1 MGGKE
6 LSPFGNALAGAI
18 GGVISNAVVYPLDT
32 IKTKIQAQTDEIDSC
47 SSSER
52 DSSNL
57 PTPQLNRPNA
67 PNRLPAPA
75 AGRISAFEV
84 IVQVLKSHGIP
95 GFYRGFLASMLN
107 TFSMQFAYFYW
118 YMVVRKTYTTRVLPK
133 PSGSKA
139 PNLHIITELSLG
151 ALAGAIAQIFTIPVS
166 VVATRQQL
174 DNSKTGGK
182 SLLTTASE
190 IISDDGI
197 TGLWRGLKP
206 SLVLTVNPA
215 ITYGTFERLKLL
227 VLGQKGGTMTPGK
240 AFWMGAISKT
250 LATVVTYPY
259 IMAKVRLQ
267 AKYPNQSEI
276 DHDNHLKSHAG
287 KPDHPASSAS
297 KRDHIKEKYSGAIDV
312 LRQVYKEKGYSG
324 WYQGMQAQIFK
335 AVLSQ
340 ALLFGIK
347 DILEDYTV
355 LFLILVSNFQR
366 RSRSSSPLSSSSS
379 IKLKK

>member
-1 MGGKE
+1 MGGKD
-6 LSPFGNALAGAI
+6 LTPFGNALAGAI

-32 IKTKIQAQTDEIDSC
+32 VKTKIQAQTDELVSEKDS
-47 SSSER
+47 
-52 DSSNL
+52 L
-57 PTPQLNRPNA
+57 PSPQLKRPNA
-67 PNRLPAPA
+67 PNRLPAA
-75 AGRISAFEV
+75 CRSTAFQV
-84 IVQVLKSHGIP
+84 VLQVLKSQGIG

-133 PSGSKA
+133 SSGAGPSKA
-139 PNLHIITELSLG
+139 PNLSIITELSLG

-190 IISDDGI
+190 IIRDDGPA
-197 TGLWRGLKP
+197 GLWRGLKP

-215 ITYGTFERLKLL
+215 ITYGSFERLKLI
-227 VLGQKGGTMTPGK
+227 VLGPEGKMTPGK
-240 AFWMGAISKT
+240 AFWMGALSKT
-250 LATVVTYPY
+250 LATVITYPY

-267 AKYPNQSEI
+267 AKYDTPTSDDHSQASE
-276 DHDNHLKSHAG
+276 KSS
-287 KPDHPASSAS
+287 PS
-297 KRDHIKEKYSGAIDV
+297 KKLPPPKERYSGAIDV
-312 LRQVYKEKGYSG
+312 LRQVYAEKGCSG
-324 WYQGMQAQIFK
+324 WYQGMQAQIMK

-355 LFLILVSNFQR
+355 LLLILASNLRKTQ
-366 RSRSSSPLSSSSS
+366 LS
-379 IKLKK
+379 KLPK

>member
-32 IKTKIQAQTDEIDSC
+32 IKTKIQAQTDEIDSH
-47 SSSER
+47 SSSEK
-52 DSSNL
+52 DNSNL
-57 PTPQLNRPNA
+57 PTPQINRPNA

-75 AGRISAFEV
+75 AGPSA
-84 IVQVLKSHGIP
+84 LSN
-95 GFYRGFLASMLN
+95 MLN

-227 VLGQKGGTMTPGK
+227 VLGQEGGTMTPGK

>member
-32 IKTKIQAQTDEIDSC
+32 IKTKIQAQTDEIDSH
-47 SSSER
+47 SSSEK
-52 DSSNL
+52 DNTLS
-57 PTPQLNRPNA
+57 Q
-67 PNRLPAPA
+67 
-75 AGRISAFEV
+75 V

-139 PNLHIITELSLG
+139 PNLHIIDSPD
-151 ALAGAIAQIFTIPVS
+151 IYDPVS

-174 DNSKTGGK
+174 DNSKTGGEIF
-182 SLLTTASE
+182 LTTASE

-215 ITYGTFERLKLL
+215 ITYGTFERLNCL
-227 VLGQKGGTMTPGK
+227 VLGQEGGTMTPGK

-366 RSRSSSPLSSSSS
+366 HTSELKIVDGGLYSFFFRFIKVLMLNINNLGLVRGMLYSQIQIRSTLLWKS
-379 IKLKK
+379 

>member
-1 MGGKE
+1 MGGKD
-6 LSPFGNALAGAI
+6 LTPFGNALAGAI

-32 IKTKIQAQTDEIDSC
+32 VKTKIQAQTDEAEAEKDS
-47 SSSER
+47 
-52 DSSNL
+52 L
-57 PTPQLNRPNA
+57 PSPQLKRPNA
-67 PNRLPAPA
+67 PNRLPAA
-75 AGRISAFEV
+75 CRSTALEV
-84 IVQVLKSHGIP
+84 VVQVLKSQGIG

-118 YMVVRKTYTTRVLPK
+118 YMVVRKTYTTRFLPK
-133 PSGSKA
+133 SSGSKP
-139 PNLHIITELSLG
+139 PNIGIITELSLG
-151 ALAGAIAQIFTIPVS
+151 ALAGAIAQVFTIPVS

-182 SLLTTASE
+182 SLLKTASE
-190 IISDDGI
+190 IIRDDGP

-227 VLGQKGGTMTPGK
+227 TLGAEGKMTPGK
-240 AFWMGAISKT
+240 AFWMGALSKT

-267 AKYPNQSEI
+267 AKYDTPTADGESQSE
-276 DHDNHLKSHAG
+276 NTPKSS
-287 KPDHPASSAS
+287 PS
-297 KRDHIKEKYSGAIDV
+297 KKRPSKERYSGAIDV
-312 LRQVYKEKGYSG
+312 LRQVYSEKGCSG
-324 WYQGMQAQIFK
+324 WYQGMQAQIMK

-355 LFLILVSNFQR
+355 LFLILASNFRKSQ
-366 RSRSSSPLSSSSS
+366 LS
-379 IKLKK
+379 KLPK

>member
-1 MGGKE
+1 MGGKD
-6 LSPFGNALAGAI
+6 LTPFGNALAGAI
-18 GGVISNAVVYPLDT
+18 GGVLSNAVVYPLDT
-32 IKTKIQAQTDEIDSC
+32 VKTKIQAQTGGTPTEKDS
-47 SSSER
+47 
-52 DSSNL
+52 L
-57 PTPQLNRPNA
+57 PSPQLKRPNA
-67 PNRLPAPA
+67 PNRLPA
-75 AGRISAFEV
+75 AGRLSAFQV
-84 IVQVLKSHGIP
+84 ILHVLHSQGIG

-118 YMVVRKTYTTRVLPK
+118 YMVVRKTYITKVLPR
-133 PSGSKA
+133 SHSKA
-139 PNLHIITELSLG
+139 PNLSILTELSLG

-182 SLLTTASE
+182 SLLATASE
-190 IISDDGI
+190 IVRDDGP

-215 ITYGTFERLKLL
+215 ITYGTFERLKL
-227 VLGQKGGTMTPGK
+227 VALGPHGTMTPGK
-240 AFWMGAISKT
+240 AFWMGALSKT

-267 AKYPNQSEI
+267 AKYDSNTQNADEDAQSSE
-276 DHDNHLKSHAG
+276 KSTT
-287 KPDHPASSAS
+287 SSPS
-297 KRDHIKEKYSGAIDV
+297 KKRPTKQRYSGAIDV
-312 LRQVYKEKGYSG
+312 LRQVYSEKGCVG
-324 WYQGMQAQIFK
+324 WYQGMQAQIMK

-355 LFLILVSNFQR
+355 LLLILASNLRKSQW
-366 RSRSSSPLSSSSS
+366 SRIP
-379 IKLKK
+379 K

>member
-6 LSPFGNALAGAI
+6 LTPFGNALAGAI
-18 GGVISNAVVYPLDT
+18 GGVLSNAVVYPLDT
-32 IKTKIQAQTDEIDSC
+32 VKTKIQAQTGDMEAEKDT
-47 SSSER
+47 
-52 DSSNL
+52 L
-57 PTPQLNRPNA
+57 PSPQLQRPNA
-67 PNRLPAPA
+67 PNRLPAA
-75 AGRISAFEV
+75 SRLSAFQV
-84 IVQVLKSHGIP
+84 ILLVLKSQGIG

-118 YMVVRKTYTTRVLPK
+118 YVVVRKTYTTRIHPQ
-133 PSGSKA
+133 SGSKS
-139 PNLHIITELSLG
+139 PNLGIITELSLG
-151 ALAGAIAQIFTIPVS
+151 ALAGAIAQVFTIPVS

-182 SLLTTASE
+182 SLLTTAGE
-190 IISDDGI
+190 IIRDDGP

-227 VLGQKGGTMTPGK
+227 ILGPDGTMTPGK
-240 AFWMGAISKT
+240 AFWMGALSKT

-267 AKYPNQSEI
+267 AKYDTSQNSDEESLADKPQPSET
-276 DHDNHLKSHAG
+276 
-287 KPDHPASSAS
+287 S
-297 KRDHIKEKYSGAIDV
+297 KKRHSKERYNGAIDV
-312 LRQVYKEKGYSG
+312 LRQVYAEKGCLG
-324 WYQGMQAQIFK
+324 WYQGMQAQIMK

-347 DILEDYTV
+347 DMLEDYTV
-355 LFLILVSNFQR
+355 LLLIVASNFR
-366 RSRSSSPLSSSSS
+366 KTHLPN
-379 IKLKK
+379 